1 MSASITI
8 PVHGMT
14 CAACESRVQR
24 ALQHVAGV
32 EVASVNLMMANAA
45 VRYDPAA
52 TSPDLLVA
60 AIRATGYDAAIPVAT
75 ASPIDEA
82 EARDAEQQQEFLLLR
97 RKAVVALVAGAAAMV
112 ASTPLMSS
120 GTAIDPLMHGIMV
133 RLSPA
138 AERAAPWLFAV
149 PHAVITWT
157 LAVVTFAVM
166 AWAGRH
172 FYVRAWSALRH
183 RAADMNTLIAVGTSA
198 AFGYSFFATV
208 APQAFVARGLSPDV
222 YYEAVLLIVAFILT
236 GNALEA
242 RAKRRTA
249 YALRV
254 LGELQPRTARVVR
267 AGVELDLEIAQVE
280 AGDEVVVRP
289 GERLPVDGVV
299 IEGESAVDEALLTGE
314 SLPVAKHLG
323 DPVIGGSINGTG
335 ALRVRAT
342 HVGASSTLA
351 GIVRLMHDA
360 QSSRAPVQQL
370 ADRISAIFVPS
381 IIALS
386 IVTFIAW
393 AFLAH
398 DAPVMRGFTAAVAVL
413 IIACPCAMGLA
424 VPTAVMVATGRGA
437 QLGVLIK
444 GGEALQRAGDID
456 TVVLD
461 KTGTVTAGKP
471 LVTEVV
477 AASNRFTVDDIV
489 QLAAGVE
496 SLSQHPLAAAIVA
509 ERVNRGLT
517 AVAAAA
523 FRSTT
528 SLGAAAM
535 VDGRAV
541 AVGNAA
547 FMQQESVDVAPL
559 DSDATRLA
567 GLGQTPV
574 FVSVDRALA
583 GVIALADPIRPT
595 SAGAIAHL
603 RSAGLHVVL
612 LTGDRPAVANAIA
625 GDAGIATVVAGVTPA
640 GKLAEIAR
648 LQDAGH
654 VVAMV
659 GDGINDAPAL
669 ARADVGIAMGGGTGA
684 AIEAADIALMREDLG
699 AVADAIALSQ
709 VTMRVIRQN
718 LFWAFAYNVVM
729 IPIAAG
735 VLYPATGL
743 LLSPVLAS
751 AAMALSSVSVVGNSL
766 RLRRALRQHR
776 TSRPK

>member
-8 PVHGMT
+8 PVQGMT

-24 ALQHVAGV
+24 ALQRADGV
-32 EVASVNLMMANAA
+32 EAASVNLMMANAA

-52 TSPDLLVA
+52 TAPDRLVA
-60 AIRATGYDAAIPVAT
+60 AIRATGYDAVLPVTT

-82 EARDAEQQQEFLLLR
+82 ETRDAEQQQEFLLLR
-97 RKAVVALVAGAAAMV
+97 RKAIVALAAGAAAMV
-112 ASTPLMSS
+112 ASIPLMSD
-120 GTAIDPLMHGIMV
+120 GTAIDPLMHRIMLWLAPV
-133 RLSPA
+133 AQRM
-138 AERAAPWLFAV
+138 APWLFV
-149 PHAVITWT
+149 LPRPVITWT
-157 LAVVTFAVM
+157 LAVVTLAVM

-172 FYVRAWSALRH
+172 FYVRAWRALQH
-183 RAADMNTLIAVGTSA
+183 RAADMNTLIAIGTSA
-198 AFGYSFFATV
+198 AFGYSLVATV
-208 APQAFVARGLSPDV
+208 VPRAFTSRGLSPDV
-222 YYEAVLLIVAFILT
+222 YYEAVLLIIAFILT

-242 RAKRRTA
+242 QAKRRTA
-249 YALRV
+249 HALRA

-267 AGVELDLEIAQVE
+267 SGVELDLDITQVVS
-280 AGDEVVVRP
+280 GDEVIIRP

-299 IEGESAVDEALLTGE
+299 ISGESAVDEALLTGE
-314 SLPVAKHLG
+314 SLPVARQRG
-323 DPVIGGSINGTG
+323 DQVIGGSINGTG

-342 HVGASSTLA
+342 QVGAASTLA
-351 GIVRLMHDA
+351 GIVRLMRDA

-386 IVTFIAW
+386 VVTFVAW
-393 AFLAH
+393 ALLAH
-398 DAPVMRGFTAAVAVL
+398 DAPLMRGFTAAVAVL

-471 LVTEVV
+471 LVTEVI
-477 AASNRFTVDDIV
+477 AASDRLTIDEIV
-489 QLAAGVE
+489 RLAAGVE
-496 SLSQHPLAAAIVA
+496 SLSQHPLATAIVA
-509 ERVNRGLT
+509 ERANRGL
-517 AVAAAA
+517 AAAATTA

-528 SLGAAAM
+528 GLGAAAV

-547 FMQQESVDVAPL
+547 FMQQESVEVAPL
-559 DSDATRLA
+559 DADATRLA
-567 GLGQTPV
+567 TLGRTPV
-574 FVSVDRALA
+574 FVAVDGAIA
-583 GVIALADPIRPT
+583 GLIALADTMRPT
-595 SAGAIAHL
+595 SPPAIARL
-603 RSAGLHVVL
+603 RAAGLNVVL
-612 LTGDRPAVANAIA
+612 LTGDRAAVANAIA
-625 GDAGIATVVAGVTPA
+625 SDAAITTVVAGVAPA

-648 LQDAGH
+648 LQAAGH

-669 ARADVGIAMGGGTGA
+669 ARADVGIAMGGGTGV

-709 VTMRVIRQN
+709 STMRVIRQN
-718 LFWAFAYNVVM
+718 LFWAFAYNVIM

-766 RLRRALRQHR
+766 RLKKSGVG
-776 TSRPK
+776 SRGS